1 MTSETVLEDAE
12 DAQPSGTPRFRAE
25 VAYYDGLPTNT
36 LEFYADGE
44 RNCLVV
50 LDNVVRGL
58 VPRSDLEAFQE
69 AVEGAAQ

>member
-1 MTSETVLEDAE
+1 MCIRD
-12 DAQPSGTPRFRAE
+12 R
-25 VAYYDGLPTNT
+25 
-36 LEFYADGE
+36 EFYADGE